1 MKTKQI
7 PAIVT
12 LTAAFAMCII
22 SYVNDYS
29 LSFFIRAMFLVLA
42 GFFILGMIIKI
53 VLDMNVSQL
62 DEEFISAED
71 LGFADGEIIEDM
83 EFIEDEQES

>member
-7 PAIVT
+7 PAMVT
-12 LTAAFAMCII
+12 LAAAFAMCII

-29 LSFFIRAMFLVLA
+29 LSFFIRAMFFVLI

-53 VLDMNVSQL
+53 VLDMNIDRKSVV
-62 DEEFISAED
+62 
-71 LGFADGEIIEDM
+71 
-83 EFIEDEQES
+83 

>member
-12 LTAAFAMCII
+12 LFAAFVMCII

-29 LSFFIRAMFLVLA
+29 LSFFIRAMFLVLV
-42 GFFILGMIIKI
+42 GFFVLGMVIKI
-53 VLDMNVSQL
+53 VLVMSVSQL
-62 DEEFISAED
+62 DEEFVTAED

-83 EFIEDEQES
+83 EFIEEEQES

>member
-12 LTAAFAMCII
+12 LVAAFAMCII

-29 LSFFIRAMFLVLA
+29 LSFFIRAMFFVLL
-42 GFFILGMIIKI
+42 GFFILGVVIKI
-53 VLDMNVSQL
+53 VLDMTVSQV
-62 DEEFISAED
+62 DDAFVTADD

>member
-12 LTAAFAMCII
+12 LFAAFAMCII

-29 LSFFIRAMFLVLA
+29 LSFFIRAMFFVLL
-42 GFFILGMIIKI
+42 GFFILGVVIKI
-53 VLDMNVSQL
+53 ILDMNVSQL
-62 DEEFISAED
+62 DDEVVTAED
-71 LGFADGEIIEDM
+71 LGFADGEIIEDL
-83 EFIEDEQES
+83 EFIEEEQES

>member
-7 PAIVT
+7 PAMVT
-12 LTAAFAMCII
+12 LFAAFVMCII
-22 SYVNDYS
+22 SYVNDFS
-29 LSFFIRAMFLVLA
+29 LSFFIRAMFCVLL
-42 GFFILGMIIKI
+42 GFFILGVVIKVI
-53 VLDMNVSQL
+53 LDMNISQV
-62 DEEFISAED
+62 DDAFVTAED

>member
-7 PAIVT
+7 PALVT
-12 LTAAFAMCII
+12 LIAAFAMCII

-29 LSFFIRAMFLVLA
+29 LSFFIRTMFLVLV
-42 GFFILGMIIKI
+42 GFFILGMVIKI
-53 VLDMNVSQL
+53 ILDLNVSQL
-62 DEEFISAED
+62 DEEFVTAED

-83 EFIEDEQES
+83 EFIEEEQES